1 MISVFTPL
9 TASGNPYIEAAWE
22 TLKAQTL
29 QDFEWV
35 VLENHGGVLPKKIR
49 KDPRVQV
56 YSEEALQGI
65 GAIKRRCCEL
75 AKGDFL
81 LELDHDDLL
90 HETALEKAIAAL
102 DQADFVYSD
111 TAEFK
116 VDYPFDLA
124 ALARDP
130 DLTPAHTK
138 AHRTAYQ
145 NARWVPNTYS
155 SEYGWE
161 TYPVTFQGRELQAHM
176 QPPATPQN
184 LRRVEWSPNHLRAWR
199 KAAYWAVGG
208 HNPEFPV
215 IDDHDLI
222 VRMFLSGLTFKH
234 IPECLYFYRV
244 HSGNTVARDN
254 ALIQRLT
261 QDVYDQNITA
271 LAEKFAD
278 RSLRRHRH
286 AARLRAARHQ
296 PRPQLG

>member
-22 TLKAQTL
+22 TLKTQTV

-35 VLENHGGVLPKKIR
+35 VLENHGGKLPDEIR
-49 KDPRVQV
+49 SDPRVKV
-56 YSEEALQGI
+56 YVDTTCEGI
-65 GAIKRRCCEL
+65 GAIKRHCCEL
-75 AKGDFL
+75 STGDFL

-90 HETALEKAIAAL
+90 HERALEKALAAL
-102 DQADFVYSD
+102 EHADFVYSD

-116 VDYPFDLA
+116 VDTADDPADIYRALALDPATNDSMTAARLA
-124 ALARDP
+124 AY
-130 DLTPAHTK
+130 K
-138 AHRTAYQ
+138 

-155 SEYGWE
+155 PEYGWK
-161 TYPVTFQGRELQAHM
+161 TYPVTFQGHELRAHM

-199 KAAYWAVGG
+199 TDAYWHVGG
-208 HNPEFPV
+208 HNADLPV

-222 VRMFLSGLTFKH
+222 VRMFLAGMRFKH

-244 HSGNTVARDN
+244 HNGNTVARDN

-261 QDVYDQNITA
+261 QDVYDQNITS
-271 LAEKFAD
+271 LAEKFAKD
-278 RSLRRHRH
+278 YRGHI
-286 AARLRAARHQ
+286 
-296 PRPQLG
+296 